1 MANSP
6 KNTVNAPLLPTRQ
19 DFEHTFDPESYL
31 EEYFNGLDDE
41 DRFTTQFI
49 VSALRKMPEGL
60 VAHEFGGGPTLYSV
74 AALAARAREI
84 HFSDCV
90 RANLDQVQC
99 WLNDEPDAFD
109 WRPYIGLTLEAEG
122 ILATPAAV
130 AQRAA
135 DMRRRVTRLMVC
147 DAQAALPLG
156 ETIKYDLVAAHHCT
170 DVAATN
176 VAGWIQVLRNISTL
190 IVPGGWLLVSVTTG
204 ANLYTVGQNK
214 FRCVDLTPE
223 DVYQGYVAAGYDSRS
238 LYIETKVVPDGR
250 EYSGIVMAVGRHL

>member
-1 MANSP
+1 MADSP
-6 KNTVNAPLLPTRQ
+6 KNAVNVPLLPTRQ
-19 DFEHTFDPESYL
+19 DFEHTFDPKSYL
-31 EEYFNGLDDE
+31 DEYFNGLDDE

-49 VSALRKMPEGL
+49 VSALRKMPKGL

-90 RANLDQVQC
+90 QANLDQVQR

-109 WRPYIGLTLEAEG
+109 WRPYIELTLEAEG
-122 ILATPAAV
+122 TPATPAAV
-130 AQRAA
+130 ARRAA
-135 DMRRRVTRLMVC
+135 DMRRRVTRLMIC

-176 VAGWIQVLRNISTL
+176 VAEWIQVLRNVSTL

-204 ANLYTVGQNK
+204 AGLYTVGQNK

-238 LYIETKVVPDGR
+238 LHMETKVVPDGR
-250 EYSGIVMAVGRHL
+250 EYSGIVMAVGRQL